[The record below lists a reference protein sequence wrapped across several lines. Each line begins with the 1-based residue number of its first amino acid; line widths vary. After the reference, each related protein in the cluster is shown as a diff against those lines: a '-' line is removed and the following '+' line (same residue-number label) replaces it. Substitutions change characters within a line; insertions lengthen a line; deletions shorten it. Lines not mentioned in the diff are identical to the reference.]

1 MVLKEAFT
9 YQNYLTELISQ
20 IENYLVRP
28 DFTQAKKQV
37 CHRSKVDRTME
48 DETVI
53 VRSSVDVEFAPMD
66 LVNLMTDLLNEKQSL
81 SDAITDAKRKTEI
94 DIDSSVSMNRI
105 KQEYITVLEELA
117 KRKDSTSDT
126 QGIGYRFNEAGDQV
140 KYFFPMEEIVTIN
153 YDRKDIKGI
162 IRKLKKE
169 TDKISLMLDK
179 LQLTTEVSFEPKY
192 QLGDTLEDI
201 VVSN

>member
-9 YQNYLTELISQ
+9 YQNYLTDLIRQ
-20 IENYLVRP
+20 IDHYLLRP
-28 DFTQAKKQV
+28 DFTQEKKQV
-37 CHRSKVDRTME
+37 CYKSKVDHNLE
-48 DETVI
+48 DETVVVKNPI
-53 VRSSVDVEFAPMD
+53 DVEFTPMD
-66 LVNLMTDLLNEKQSL
+66 LVNLMMDLLNEKQSL

-105 KQEYITVLEELA
+105 KQDYITVLEDLA
-117 KRKDSTSDT
+117 KRKDTTNDT